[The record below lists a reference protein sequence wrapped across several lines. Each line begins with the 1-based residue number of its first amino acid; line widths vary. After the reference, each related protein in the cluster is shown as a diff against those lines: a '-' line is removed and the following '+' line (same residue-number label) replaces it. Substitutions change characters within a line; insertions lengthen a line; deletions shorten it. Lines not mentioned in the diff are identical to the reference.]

1 MSLVVSHV
9 WCKWEDVG
17 WEVGEGGV
25 GVVVVKARVPCLQVR
40 LSLFDMKLIAF
51 SIHLFYTGAEYISIG
66 SQRWRFK
73 FWAPRCQYQ
82 GTH

>member
-9 WCKWEDVG
+9 GCEWEDVG

-40 LSLFDMKLIAF
+40 LLEGS
-51 SIHLFYTGAEYISIG
+51 GPIG
-66 SQRWRFK
+66 
-73 FWAPRCQYQ
+73 
-82 GTH
+82 